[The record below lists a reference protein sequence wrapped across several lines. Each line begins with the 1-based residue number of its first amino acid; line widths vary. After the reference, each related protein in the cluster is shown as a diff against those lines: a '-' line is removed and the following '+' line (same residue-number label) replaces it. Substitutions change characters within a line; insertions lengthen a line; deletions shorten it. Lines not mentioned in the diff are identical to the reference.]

1 MAMKIKN
8 KEWVDFKIKFIE
20 MMEVLIDESENFI
33 FPLEGDNFE
42 VLVDGCEVHPVFTKK
57 PDFLKVEY
65 DFSLC
70 NTQIRTLSC
79 SMYKDA
85 SRIEMTL
92 KNEEQVVK
100 NFN

>member
-1 MAMKIKN
+1 MAMRIKN
-8 KEWVDFKIKFIE
+8 TEWINFKSQFIE
-20 MMEVLIDESENFI
+20 MVEVLIGESDKFNFPI
-33 FPLEGDNFE
+33 EDDNFE
-42 VLVDGCEVHPVFTKK
+42 VIVDGCEVHPVFTKK

-79 SMYKDA
+79 SIYKDA
-85 SRIEMTL
+85 GRIEVTL

-100 NFN
+100 NLL

>member
-1 MAMKIKN
+1 MAMKIKIA
-8 KEWVDFKIKFIE
+8 EWISFKSQFIE
-20 MMEVLIDESENFI
+20 MVEVLIGESDKFD

-42 VLVDGCEVHPVFTKK
+42 VIVDGCEVHPVFTKK

-79 SMYKDA
+79 SIYKDA
-85 SRIEMTL
+85 GRIELTL

-100 NFN
+100 NLL

>member
-1 MAMKIKN
+1 MAMRIKN
-8 KEWVDFKIKFIE
+8 IEWLNFKSQFIE
-20 MMEVLIDESENFI
+20 MIEVLNGECDNFN

-42 VLVDGCEVHPVFTKK
+42 IVVDGCEVHPVFTKK

-79 SMYKDA
+79 SIYKDA
-85 SRIEMTL
+85 GRIEMTL
-92 KNEEQVVK
+92 KNEQLVVK
-100 NFN
+100 NIQ

>member
-8 KEWVDFKIKFIE
+8 TEWINFKSQFIE
-20 MMEVLIDESENFI
+20 MVEVLIGESDKFNFPI
-33 FPLEGDNFE
+33 EGDNFE
-42 VLVDGCEVHPVFTKK
+42 VIVDGCEVHPVFTKK

-79 SMYKDA
+79 SIYKDA
-85 SRIEMTL
+85 GRIEVTL

-100 NFN
+100 NLL

>member
-8 KEWVDFKIKFIE
+8 TEWINFKSQFIE
-20 MMEVLIDESENFI
+20 MVEVLIGESDKFD
-33 FPLEGDNFE
+33 FPIEGDNFE
-42 VLVDGCEVHPVFTKK
+42 VIVDGCEVHPVFTKK

-79 SMYKDA
+79 SIYKDA
-85 SRIEMTL
+85 GRIEVTL

-100 NFN
+100 NLL